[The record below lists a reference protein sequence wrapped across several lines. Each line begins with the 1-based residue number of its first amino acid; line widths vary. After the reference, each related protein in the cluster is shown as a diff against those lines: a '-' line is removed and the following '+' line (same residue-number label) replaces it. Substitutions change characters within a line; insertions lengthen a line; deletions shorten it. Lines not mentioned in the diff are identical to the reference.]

1 MLSIYLGSCILWV
14 MKEEMP
20 TYTTQEEVMFFDTDI
35 GGVVH
40 NLAYLRMIETCRTK
54 LATEK
59 LGMNLKEMAGNKLFP
74 VVLRTEVDYRMP
86 ATLGHKLTIKG
97 KLDSVEK
104 VRFWCAFEIYAEGIE
119 KCLISCRQSLALVKM
134 NDDGSSAKPQRLPQ
148 DWVQRWHAIS

>member
-1 MLSIYLGSCILWV
+1 MNS
-14 MKEEMP
+14 EMP

-59 LGMNLKEMAGNKLFP
+59 LGMDLKSMADTGLYP
-74 VVLRTEVDYRMP
+74 VVIRTEIDYRAP

-97 KLDSVEK
+97 RLDLVEK
-104 VRFWCAFEIYAEGIE
+104 VKFWCAFEIYAEGIE
-119 KCLISCRQSLALVKM
+119 KCLITCRQSLAMVQM
-134 NDDGSSAKPQRLPQ
+134 QANGSPGRPQRLPKKWQ
-148 DWVQRWHAIS
+148 ELWGS

>member
-1 MLSIYLGSCILWV
+1 MDQGQ
-14 MKEEMP
+14 KMP
-20 TYTTQEEVMFFDTDI
+20 SYTTQEEVMFFDTDI

-54 LATEK
+54 LATEE
-59 LGMNLKEMAGNKLFP
+59 LGMNLKDMADNKLFP

-97 KLDSVEK
+97 RLESVEK

-119 KCLISCRQSLALVKM
+119 KCLVTCRQSLAMVQMGK
-134 NDDGSSAKPQRLPQ
+134 DRSAARPKRLPQ
-148 DWVQRWHAIS
+148 DWRDRWMEQTKS

>member
-1 MLSIYLGSCILWV
+1 MNQ
-14 MKEEMP
+14 EMP
-20 TYTTQEEVMFFDTDI
+20 SYTTQEEVMFFDTDI

-54 LATEK
+54 LATER
-59 LGMNLKEMAGNKLFP
+59 LGIDLKKMSDQALFP

-104 VRFWCAFEIYAEGIE
+104 VRFWCTFEIYAEGIE
-119 KCLISCRQSLALVKM
+119 KCLITCRQSLAMVEMGK
-134 NDDGSSAKPQRLPQ
+134 NGSSAKPQRLPQ
-148 DWVQRWHAIS
+148 EWRDKWGD